1 MEIHGDNGRSV
12 RWMARVKIL
21 LRRAC
26 ACTRGWATR
35 SPFCSFFVVPVGLC
49 RTCARGTGPRSTV
62 TAFLLTSPCLS
73 LISSSPPLSR
83 FRWLHPPP
91 SLSLHPPSFLLFSPF
106 DSSLSPP
113 FPSLSLSLTPLPLL
127 FHQTTFLVAFIHPFV
142 ILTLSLFIDLPS
154 FSSTLLLSLALAS
167 PLPLSFFS
175 FQRTSRTKGVGVP
188 KRRCTSSGT
197 GDPHRGLLFYPQLHA
212 VLKPHRSPFT
222 RTWDSCNVH
231 RGPRVLARLAPAI
244 RHCFASRM
252 DACREPSCLLS
263 VSSTFHVE
271 QSLSLTVSR
280 ERRTYGVR
288 LRGREGV
295 LFWMGLR
302 FRKVE
307 FEVEHEIII
316 RIKNG
321 LKMLVNLFINRSRY
335 FSNN

>member
-1 MEIHGDNGRSV
+1 MNGASKDPPAARLRVHTRLGHAVSV
-12 RWMARVKIL
+12 L
-21 LRRAC
+21 LVFRGPCRA
-26 ACTRGWATR
+26 
-35 SPFCSFFVVPVGLC
+35 LQDL
-49 RTCARGTGPRSTV
+49 CARDWSAIYRNRIPPYLTLPLAHLLLASPQPLQV
-62 TAFLLTSPCLS
+62 TP
-73 LISSSPPLSR
+73 SS
-83 FRWLHPPP
+83 
-91 SLSLHPPSFLLFSPF
+91 SLSLSTLLPSFSSRRSTRPF
-106 DSSLSPP
+106 PLLSPLSL
-113 FPSLSLSLTPLPLL
+113 SLSLSLTPLPLL

-154 FSSTLLLSLALAS
+154 FSSTLLLSLALPS

-175 FQRTSRTKGVGVP
+175 FQRTKGVGVP

-295 LFWMGLR
+295 LF
-302 FRKVE
+302 
-307 FEVEHEIII
+307 
-316 RIKNG
+316 
-321 LKMLVNLFINRSRY
+321 
-335 FSNN
+335 